1 MAKRRRLRNM
11 TMAAAAAA
19 LISQYPAVVAEAAP
33 PESGN
38 WTLLPAASDEFD
50 GTCLDEQKWTN
61 GIWYD
66 VTTDLAFHPDNVSVR
81 DGNLVLAAKKEAY
94 NGKNYTAAAVESKFE
109 VPGTASYV
117 EVRAKALDK
126 KANVLSAIWMQ
137 SSPLNSALNPNP
149 EIDIMETFDYTKMT
163 STLHT
168 WHQNPLLPAA
178 SDEFDGTC
186 LDEQKWT
193 NGIWYDV
200 TTDLAF
206 HPDNVSVRDG
216 NLVLAAKKE
225 AYNGKNYT
233 AAAVESK
240 FEVPGTASYVEVR
253 AKALDKKAN
262 VLSAIWMQSSPLN
275 SALNPNPEIDIMET
289 FDYTKMTSTLHTW
302 HQNPSIHLQRGTKG
316 WKTGLE
322 DISADYHTYAL
333 ERRDGK
339 LRFYFDGQLT
349 WEKTSIEDSFVEL
362 SRHMVLSLEG
372 HLGTP
377 AEEYLPGE
385 FLVDYVR
392 TYYDSDFAGVPAD
405 GNYQIVNRQSKKALD
420 IPDAQAGGS
429 AQLVQKDTASAG
441 SWNLWKQADDT
452 WTMTNAANGNCVDLT
467 ADTGVT
473 SNGTAVVQYG
483 YHGEANQK
491 MVSGSDRWRGI

>member
-66 VTTDLAFHPDNVSVR
+66 
-81 DGNLVLAAKKEAY
+81 
-94 NGKNYTAAAVESKFE
+94 
-109 VPGTASYV
+109 
-117 EVRAKALDK
+117 
-126 KANVLSAIWMQ
+126 M
-137 SSPLNSALNPNP
+137 
-149 EIDIMETFDYTKMT
+149 
-163 STLHT
+163 
-168 WHQNPLLPAA
+168 
-178 SDEFDGTC
+178 
-186 LDEQKWT
+186 
-193 NGIWYDV
+193 

-441 SWNLWKQADDT
+441 SWTLWKQADDT

-491 MVSGSDRWRGI
+491 WYLVPTDGGAFKIISALSGKALCVKDASLEENAPIVQWTYGNDNEDTNDEWMFVPAENDSLEE

>member
-33 PESGN
+33 PESSN
-38 WTLLPAASDEFD
+38 WT
-50 GTCLDEQKWTN
+50 
-61 GIWYD
+61 
-66 VTTDLAFHPDNVSVR
+66 
-81 DGNLVLAAKKEAY
+81 
-94 NGKNYTAAAVESKFE
+94 
-109 VPGTASYV
+109 
-117 EVRAKALDK
+117 
-126 KANVLSAIWMQ
+126 
-137 SSPLNSALNPNP
+137 
-149 EIDIMETFDYTKMT
+149 
-163 STLHT
+163 
-168 WHQNPLLPAA
+168 LLPAA

-441 SWNLWKQADDT
+441 SWTLWKQADDT
-452 WTMTNAANGNCVDLT
+452 WTMTNTANGNCVDLT

-491 MVSGSDRWRGI
+491 WYLVPTDGGAFKIISALSGKALCVKDASLEENAPIVQWTYGNDNQDTNDEWMFVPAENDSLEE

>member
-1 MAKRRRLRNM
+1 M

-38 WTLLPAASDEFD
+38 WT
-50 GTCLDEQKWTN
+50 
-61 GIWYD
+61 
-66 VTTDLAFHPDNVSVR
+66 
-81 DGNLVLAAKKEAY
+81 
-94 NGKNYTAAAVESKFE
+94 
-109 VPGTASYV
+109 
-117 EVRAKALDK
+117 
-126 KANVLSAIWMQ
+126 
-137 SSPLNSALNPNP
+137 
-149 EIDIMETFDYTKMT
+149 
-163 STLHT
+163 
-168 WHQNPLLPAA
+168 LLPAA

-491 MVSGSDRWRGI
+491 WYLVPTDGGAFKIISALSGKALCVKDASLEENAPIVQWTYGNDNEDTNDEWMFVPAENDSLEE

>member
-50 GTCLDEQKWTN
+50 GTCLDEQKWTSE
-61 GIWYD
+61 IWYD

-137 SSPLNSALNPNP
+137 SSPLN
-149 EIDIMETFDYTKMT
+149 Y
-163 STLHT
+163 
-168 WHQNPLLPAA
+168 
-178 SDEFDGTC
+178 
-186 LDEQKWT
+186 
-193 NGIWYDV
+193 
-200 TTDLAF
+200 
-206 HPDNVSVRDG
+206 
-216 NLVLAAKKE
+216 
-225 AYNGKNYT
+225 
-233 AAAVESK
+233 
-240 FEVPGTASYVEVR
+240 
-253 AKALDKKAN
+253 
-262 VLSAIWMQSSPLN
+262 
-275 SALNPNPEIDIMET
+275 ALNPNPEIDIMET

-339 LRFYFDGQLT
+339 LRFYFDGQMT

-372 HLGTP
+372 HLGMP
-377 AEEYLPGE
+377 VEEYLPGE

-405 GNYQIVNRQSKKALD
+405 GSYQIVNRQSKKALD
-420 IPDAQAGGS
+420 IPDAQSGGS
-429 AQLVQKDTASAG
+429 AQLVQKDAASAG
-441 SWNLWKQADDT
+441 SWTLWKQADDT
-452 WTMTNAANGNCVDLT
+452 WTMTNAVNGNCVDLT
-467 ADTGVT
+467 ADAGVA
-473 SNGTAVVQYG
+473 SNGTAAVQYG
-483 YHGEANQK
+483 YHGGVNQK
-491 MVSGSDRWRGI
+491 WYLVPTDGGAFKIISALSGKALCVKNASLEENAPIVQWTYGNDNEDTNDEWMFVPVENESLEE

>member
-117 EVRAKALDK
+117 E
-126 KANVLSAIWMQ
+126 I
-137 SSPLNSALNPNP
+137 
-149 EIDIMETFDYTKMT
+149 
-163 STLHT
+163 
-168 WHQNPLLPAA
+168 
-178 SDEFDGTC
+178 
-186 LDEQKWT
+186 
-193 NGIWYDV
+193 
-200 TTDLAF
+200 
-206 HPDNVSVRDG
+206 
-216 NLVLAAKKE
+216 
-225 AYNGKNYT
+225 
-233 AAAVESK
+233 
-240 FEVPGTASYVEVR
+240 R

-491 MVSGSDRWRGI
+491 WYLVPTDGGAFKIISALSGKALCVKDASLEENAPIVQWTYGNDNEDTNDEWMFVPAENDSLEE

>member
-1 MAKRRRLRNM
+1 
-11 TMAAAAAA
+11 MAAAAAA

-38 WTLLPAASDEFD
+38 WT
-50 GTCLDEQKWTN
+50 
-61 GIWYD
+61 
-66 VTTDLAFHPDNVSVR
+66 
-81 DGNLVLAAKKEAY
+81 
-94 NGKNYTAAAVESKFE
+94 
-109 VPGTASYV
+109 
-117 EVRAKALDK
+117 
-126 KANVLSAIWMQ
+126 
-137 SSPLNSALNPNP
+137 
-149 EIDIMETFDYTKMT
+149 
-163 STLHT
+163 
-168 WHQNPLLPAA
+168 LLPAA

-491 MVSGSDRWRGI
+491 WYLVPTDGGAFKIISALSGKALCVKDASLEENAPIVQWTYGNDNEDTNDEWMFVPAENDSLEE

>member
-1 MAKRRRLRNM
+1 MAKRRRLRNI

-38 WTLLPAASDEFD
+38 WTLLSAASDEFD

-137 SSPLNSALNPNP
+137 SSPLN
-149 EIDIMETFDYTKMT
+149 Y
-163 STLHT
+163 
-168 WHQNPLLPAA
+168 
-178 SDEFDGTC
+178 
-186 LDEQKWT
+186 
-193 NGIWYDV
+193 
-200 TTDLAF
+200 
-206 HPDNVSVRDG
+206 
-216 NLVLAAKKE
+216 
-225 AYNGKNYT
+225 
-233 AAAVESK
+233 
-240 FEVPGTASYVEVR
+240 
-253 AKALDKKAN
+253 
-262 VLSAIWMQSSPLN
+262 
-275 SALNPNPEIDIMET
+275 ALNPNPEIDIMET

-333 ERRDGK
+333 ERRNGK

-441 SWNLWKQADDT
+441 SWTLWKQADDT

-473 SNGTAVVQYG
+473 SNGAAVVQYG
-483 YHGEANQK
+483 YHGGVNQK
-491 MVSGSDRWRGI
+491 WYLVPTDGGAFKIISALSGKALCVKDASLEENAPIIQWTCGNDNEDTNDEWMFVPVENDSLEE

>member
-33 PESGN
+33 PESSN
-38 WTLLPAASDEFD
+38 WT
-50 GTCLDEQKWTN
+50 
-61 GIWYD
+61 
-66 VTTDLAFHPDNVSVR
+66 
-81 DGNLVLAAKKEAY
+81 
-94 NGKNYTAAAVESKFE
+94 
-109 VPGTASYV
+109 
-117 EVRAKALDK
+117 
-126 KANVLSAIWMQ
+126 
-137 SSPLNSALNPNP
+137 
-149 EIDIMETFDYTKMT
+149 
-163 STLHT
+163 
-168 WHQNPLLPAA
+168 LLPAA

-441 SWNLWKQADDT
+441 SWTLWKQADDT
-452 WTMTNAANGNCVDLT
+452 WTMTNTANGNCVDLT

-483 YHGEANQK
+483 YHGGANQK
-491 MVSGSDRWRGI
+491 WYLVPTDGGAFKIISALSGKALCVKDASLEENAPIVQWTYGNDNEDTNDEWMFVPAENDSLEE

>member
-1 MAKRRRLRNM
+1 M

-66 VTTDLAFHPDNVSVR
+66 
-81 DGNLVLAAKKEAY
+81 
-94 NGKNYTAAAVESKFE
+94 
-109 VPGTASYV
+109 
-117 EVRAKALDK
+117 
-126 KANVLSAIWMQ
+126 M
-137 SSPLNSALNPNP
+137 
-149 EIDIMETFDYTKMT
+149 
-163 STLHT
+163 
-168 WHQNPLLPAA
+168 
-178 SDEFDGTC
+178 
-186 LDEQKWT
+186 
-193 NGIWYDV
+193 

-491 MVSGSDRWRGI
+491 WYLVPTDGGAFKIISALSGKALCVKDASLEENAPIVQWTYGNDNEDTNDEWMFVPAENDSLEE

>member
-38 WTLLPAASDEFD
+38 WT
-50 GTCLDEQKWTN
+50 
-61 GIWYD
+61 
-66 VTTDLAFHPDNVSVR
+66 
-81 DGNLVLAAKKEAY
+81 
-94 NGKNYTAAAVESKFE
+94 
-109 VPGTASYV
+109 
-117 EVRAKALDK
+117 
-126 KANVLSAIWMQ
+126 
-137 SSPLNSALNPNP
+137 
-149 EIDIMETFDYTKMT
+149 
-163 STLHT
+163 
-168 WHQNPLLPAA
+168 LLPAA

-362 SRHMVLSLEG
+362 SRHIVLSLEG

-491 MVSGSDRWRGI
+491 WYLVPTDGGAFKIISALSGKALCVKDASLEENAPIVQWTYGNDNEDTNDEWMFVPAENDSLEE

>member
-1 MAKRRRLRNM
+1 
-11 TMAAAAAA
+11 MAAAAAA

-61 GIWYD
+61 GIW
-66 VTTDLAFHPDNVSVR
+66 S
-81 DGNLVLAAKKEAY
+81 
-94 NGKNYTAAAVESKFE
+94 
-109 VPGTASYV
+109 
-117 EVRAKALDK
+117 
-126 KANVLSAIWMQ
+126 
-137 SSPLNSALNPNP
+137 
-149 EIDIMETFDYTKMT
+149 
-163 STLHT
+163 
-168 WHQNPLLPAA
+168 
-178 SDEFDGTC
+178 
-186 LDEQKWT
+186 
-193 NGIWYDV
+193 DV

-491 MVSGSDRWRGI
+491 WYLVPTDGGAFKIISALSGKALCVKDASLEENAPIVQWTYGNDNEDTNDEWMFVPAENDSLEE

>member
-38 WTLLPAASDEFD
+38 WT
-50 GTCLDEQKWTN
+50 
-61 GIWYD
+61 
-66 VTTDLAFHPDNVSVR
+66 
-81 DGNLVLAAKKEAY
+81 
-94 NGKNYTAAAVESKFE
+94 
-109 VPGTASYV
+109 
-117 EVRAKALDK
+117 
-126 KANVLSAIWMQ
+126 
-137 SSPLNSALNPNP
+137 
-149 EIDIMETFDYTKMT
+149 
-163 STLHT
+163 
-168 WHQNPLLPAA
+168 LLPAA

-441 SWNLWKQADDT
+441 SWTLWKQADDT

-491 MVSGSDRWRGI
+491 WYLVPTDGGAFKIISALSGKALCVKDASLEENAPIVQWTYGNDNQDTNDEWMFVPAENDSLEE

>member
-1 MAKRRRLRNM
+1 
-11 TMAAAAAA
+11 MAAAAAA

-33 PESGN
+33 PESSN
-38 WTLLPAASDEFD
+38 WT
-50 GTCLDEQKWTN
+50 
-61 GIWYD
+61 
-66 VTTDLAFHPDNVSVR
+66 
-81 DGNLVLAAKKEAY
+81 
-94 NGKNYTAAAVESKFE
+94 
-109 VPGTASYV
+109 
-117 EVRAKALDK
+117 
-126 KANVLSAIWMQ
+126 
-137 SSPLNSALNPNP
+137 
-149 EIDIMETFDYTKMT
+149 
-163 STLHT
+163 
-168 WHQNPLLPAA
+168 LLPAA

-441 SWNLWKQADDT
+441 SWTLWKQADDT
-452 WTMTNAANGNCVDLT
+452 WTMTNTANGNCVDLT

-491 MVSGSDRWRGI
+491 WYLVPTDGGAFKIISALSGKALCVKDASLEENAPIVQWTYGNDNEDTNDEWMFVPAENDSLEE

>member
-137 SSPLNSALNPNP
+137 SSPLNSALN
-149 EIDIMETFDYTKMT
+149 
-163 STLHT
+163 S
-168 WHQNPLLPAA
+168 
-178 SDEFDGTC
+178 
-186 LDEQKWT
+186 
-193 NGIWYDV
+193 
-200 TTDLAF
+200 
-206 HPDNVSVRDG
+206 
-216 NLVLAAKKE
+216 
-225 AYNGKNYT
+225 
-233 AAAVESK
+233 
-240 FEVPGTASYVEVR
+240 
-253 AKALDKKAN
+253 
-262 VLSAIWMQSSPLN
+262 
-275 SALNPNPEIDIMET
+275 NPEIDIMET

-491 MVSGSDRWRGI
+491 WYLVPTDGGAFKIISALSGKALCVKDASLEENAPIVQWTYGNDNEDTNDEWMFVPAENDSLEE

>member
-38 WTLLPAASDEFD
+38 WT
-50 GTCLDEQKWTN
+50 
-61 GIWYD
+61 
-66 VTTDLAFHPDNVSVR
+66 
-81 DGNLVLAAKKEAY
+81 
-94 NGKNYTAAAVESKFE
+94 
-109 VPGTASYV
+109 
-117 EVRAKALDK
+117 
-126 KANVLSAIWMQ
+126 
-137 SSPLNSALNPNP
+137 
-149 EIDIMETFDYTKMT
+149 
-163 STLHT
+163 
-168 WHQNPLLPAA
+168 LLPAA

-441 SWNLWKQADDT
+441 SWTLWKQADDT

-491 MVSGSDRWRGI
+491 WYLVPTDGGAFKIISALSGKALCVKDASLEENAPIVQWTYGNDNEDTNDEWMFVPAENDSLEE

>member
-38 WTLLPAASDEFD
+38 WT
-50 GTCLDEQKWTN
+50 
-61 GIWYD
+61 
-66 VTTDLAFHPDNVSVR
+66 
-81 DGNLVLAAKKEAY
+81 
-94 NGKNYTAAAVESKFE
+94 
-109 VPGTASYV
+109 
-117 EVRAKALDK
+117 
-126 KANVLSAIWMQ
+126 
-137 SSPLNSALNPNP
+137 
-149 EIDIMETFDYTKMT
+149 
-163 STLHT
+163 
-168 WHQNPLLPAA
+168 LLPAA

-339 LRFYFDGQLT
+339 LRFYFDGQQT

-429 AQLVQKDTASAG
+429 AQLIQKDTASAG

-483 YHGEANQK
+483 YHGGVNQK
-491 MVSGSDRWRGI
+491 WYLVPTDGGAFKIISALSGKALCVKDASLEENAPIVQWTYGNDNEDTNDEWMFVPAENDSLEE

>member
-81 DGNLVLAAKKEAY
+81 DGNLVL
-94 NGKNYTAAAVESKFE
+94 V
-109 VPGTASYV
+109 
-117 EVRAKALDK
+117 
-126 KANVLSAIWMQ
+126 
-137 SSPLNSALNPNP
+137 
-149 EIDIMETFDYTKMT
+149 
-163 STLHT
+163 
-168 WHQNPLLPAA
+168 
-178 SDEFDGTC
+178 
-186 LDEQKWT
+186 
-193 NGIWYDV
+193 
-200 TTDLAF
+200 
-206 HPDNVSVRDG
+206 
-216 NLVLAAKKE
+216 AKKE

-491 MVSGSDRWRGI
+491 WYLVPTDGGAFKIISALSGKALCVKDASLEENAPIVQWTYGNDNEDTNDEWMFVPAENDSLEE

>member
-33 PESGN
+33 PESSN
-38 WTLLPAASDEFD
+38 WT
-50 GTCLDEQKWTN
+50 
-61 GIWYD
+61 
-66 VTTDLAFHPDNVSVR
+66 
-81 DGNLVLAAKKEAY
+81 
-94 NGKNYTAAAVESKFE
+94 
-109 VPGTASYV
+109 
-117 EVRAKALDK
+117 
-126 KANVLSAIWMQ
+126 
-137 SSPLNSALNPNP
+137 
-149 EIDIMETFDYTKMT
+149 
-163 STLHT
+163 
-168 WHQNPLLPAA
+168 LLPAA

-491 MVSGSDRWRGI
+491 WYLVPTDGGAFKIISALSGKALCVKDASLEENAPIVQWTYGNDNEDTNDEWMFVPAENDSLEE

>member
-66 VTTDLAFHPDNVSVR
+66 
-81 DGNLVLAAKKEAY
+81 
-94 NGKNYTAAAVESKFE
+94 
-109 VPGTASYV
+109 
-117 EVRAKALDK
+117 
-126 KANVLSAIWMQ
+126 M
-137 SSPLNSALNPNP
+137 
-149 EIDIMETFDYTKMT
+149 
-163 STLHT
+163 
-168 WHQNPLLPAA
+168 
-178 SDEFDGTC
+178 
-186 LDEQKWT
+186 
-193 NGIWYDV
+193 

-441 SWNLWKQADDT
+441 SWTLWKQADDT

-491 MVSGSDRWRGI
+491 WYLVPTDGGAFKIISALSGKALCVKDASLEENAPIVQWTYGNDNQDTNDEWMFVPAENDSLEE

>member
-38 WTLLPAASDEFD
+38 WT
-50 GTCLDEQKWTN
+50 
-61 GIWYD
+61 
-66 VTTDLAFHPDNVSVR
+66 
-81 DGNLVLAAKKEAY
+81 
-94 NGKNYTAAAVESKFE
+94 
-109 VPGTASYV
+109 
-117 EVRAKALDK
+117 
-126 KANVLSAIWMQ
+126 
-137 SSPLNSALNPNP
+137 
-149 EIDIMETFDYTKMT
+149 
-163 STLHT
+163 
-168 WHQNPLLPAA
+168 LLPAA

-441 SWNLWKQADDT
+441 SWNLWE
-452 WTMTNAANGNCVDLT
+452 T
-467 ADTGVT
+467 AGV
-473 SNGTAVVQYG
+473 
-483 YHGEANQK
+483 
-491 MVSGSDRWRGI
+491 

>member
-38 WTLLPAASDEFD
+38 WT
-50 GTCLDEQKWTN
+50 
-61 GIWYD
+61 
-66 VTTDLAFHPDNVSVR
+66 
-81 DGNLVLAAKKEAY
+81 
-94 NGKNYTAAAVESKFE
+94 
-109 VPGTASYV
+109 
-117 EVRAKALDK
+117 
-126 KANVLSAIWMQ
+126 
-137 SSPLNSALNPNP
+137 
-149 EIDIMETFDYTKMT
+149 
-163 STLHT
+163 
-168 WHQNPLLPAA
+168 LLPAA

-405 GNYQIVNRQSKKALD
+405 GNYQIVNRQSKKTLD

-491 MVSGSDRWRGI
+491 WYLVPTDGGAFKIISALSGKALCVKDASLEENAPIVQWTYGNDNEDTNDEWMFVPAENDSLEE

>member
-168 WHQNPLLPAA
+168 WHQNP
-178 SDEFDGTC
+178 
-186 LDEQKWT
+186 
-193 NGIWYDV
+193 
-200 TTDLAF
+200 
-206 HPDNVSVRDG
+206 
-216 NLVLAAKKE
+216 
-225 AYNGKNYT
+225 
-233 AAAVESK
+233 
-240 FEVPGTASYVEVR
+240 
-253 AKALDKKAN
+253 
-262 VLSAIWMQSSPLN
+262 
-275 SALNPNPEIDIMET
+275 
-289 FDYTKMTSTLHTW
+289 
-302 HQNPSIHLQRGTKG
+302 SIHLQRGTTG

-491 MVSGSDRWRGI
+491 WYLVPTDGGAFKIISALSGKALCVKDASLEENAPIVQWTYGNDNEDTNDEWMFVPAENDSLEE

>member
-38 WTLLPAASDEFD
+38 WT
-50 GTCLDEQKWTN
+50 
-61 GIWYD
+61 
-66 VTTDLAFHPDNVSVR
+66 
-81 DGNLVLAAKKEAY
+81 
-94 NGKNYTAAAVESKFE
+94 
-109 VPGTASYV
+109 
-117 EVRAKALDK
+117 
-126 KANVLSAIWMQ
+126 
-137 SSPLNSALNPNP
+137 
-149 EIDIMETFDYTKMT
+149 
-163 STLHT
+163 
-168 WHQNPLLPAA
+168 LLPAA

-441 SWNLWKQADDT
+441 SWTLWKQADDT
-452 WTMTNAANGNCVDLT
+452 WTMTNTANGNCVDLT

-491 MVSGSDRWRGI
+491 WYLVPTDGGAFKIISALSGKALCVKDASLEENAPIVQWTYGNDNEDTNDEWMFVPAENDSLEE

>member
-33 PESGN
+33 PESSN
-38 WTLLPAASDEFD
+38 WT
-50 GTCLDEQKWTN
+50 
-61 GIWYD
+61 
-66 VTTDLAFHPDNVSVR
+66 
-81 DGNLVLAAKKEAY
+81 
-94 NGKNYTAAAVESKFE
+94 
-109 VPGTASYV
+109 
-117 EVRAKALDK
+117 
-126 KANVLSAIWMQ
+126 
-137 SSPLNSALNPNP
+137 
-149 EIDIMETFDYTKMT
+149 
-163 STLHT
+163 
-168 WHQNPLLPAA
+168 LLPAA

-491 MVSGSDRWRGI
+491 WYLVPTDGGAFKIISALSGKALCVKDASLEENAPIVQWTYGNDNQDTNDEWMFVPAENDSLEE

>member
-38 WTLLPAASDEFD
+38 WT
-50 GTCLDEQKWTN
+50 
-61 GIWYD
+61 
-66 VTTDLAFHPDNVSVR
+66 
-81 DGNLVLAAKKEAY
+81 
-94 NGKNYTAAAVESKFE
+94 
-109 VPGTASYV
+109 
-117 EVRAKALDK
+117 
-126 KANVLSAIWMQ
+126 
-137 SSPLNSALNPNP
+137 
-149 EIDIMETFDYTKMT
+149 
-163 STLHT
+163 
-168 WHQNPLLPAA
+168 LLPAA

-483 YHGEANQK
+483 YHGKANQK
-491 MVSGSDRWRGI
+491 WYLVPTDGGAFKIISALSGKALCVKDASLEENAPIVQWTYGNDNEDTNDEWMFVPAENDSLEE

>member
-117 EVRAKALDK
+117 EVRAKAL
-126 KANVLSAIWMQ
+126 
-137 SSPLNSALNPNP
+137 
-149 EIDIMETFDYTKMT
+149 
-163 STLHT
+163 
-168 WHQNPLLPAA
+168 
-178 SDEFDGTC
+178 G
-186 LDEQKWT
+186 
-193 NGIWYDV
+193 
-200 TTDLAF
+200 
-206 HPDNVSVRDG
+206 
-216 NLVLAAKKE
+216 
-225 AYNGKNYT
+225 
-233 AAAVESK
+233 
-240 FEVPGTASYVEVR
+240 
-253 AKALDKKAN
+253 KKAN

-491 MVSGSDRWRGI
+491 WYLVPTDGGAFKIISALSGKALCVKDASLEENAPIVQWTYGNDNEDTNDEWMFVPAENDSLEE

>member
-1 MAKRRRLRNM
+1 
-11 TMAAAAAA
+11 MAAAAAA

-66 VTTDLAFHPDNVSVR
+66 
-81 DGNLVLAAKKEAY
+81 
-94 NGKNYTAAAVESKFE
+94 
-109 VPGTASYV
+109 
-117 EVRAKALDK
+117 
-126 KANVLSAIWMQ
+126 M
-137 SSPLNSALNPNP
+137 
-149 EIDIMETFDYTKMT
+149 
-163 STLHT
+163 
-168 WHQNPLLPAA
+168 
-178 SDEFDGTC
+178 
-186 LDEQKWT
+186 
-193 NGIWYDV
+193 

-491 MVSGSDRWRGI
+491 WYLVPTDGGAFKIISALSGKALCVKDASLEENAPIVQWTYGNDNEDTNDEWMFVPAENDSLEE